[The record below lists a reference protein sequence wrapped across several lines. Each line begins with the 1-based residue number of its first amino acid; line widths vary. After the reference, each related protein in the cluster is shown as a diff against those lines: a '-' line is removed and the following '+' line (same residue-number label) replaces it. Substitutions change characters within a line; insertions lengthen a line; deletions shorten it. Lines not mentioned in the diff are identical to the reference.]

1 MRTNPC
7 TLILAVLFC
16 IACNSMHA
24 ANGTP
29 SSADPPSSRLDY
41 EIIKLRLEM
50 MDCPVGAEFNNDVAA
65 YLRRFLTYGYKDTE
79 RMLGEGKILF
89 PIFEHYL
96 EMHGLPKQLKYLPM
110 IESSMVSYAV
120 SYAGAAGL
128 WQFMPATGEYMGLI
142 IDKYL
147 DERKDPYK
155 STEAAIKY
163 LKKLYKRFGT
173 WELALAAY
181 NCGPG
186 RLNRT
191 IRAYGSKDYWE
202 IKDGLPRETQKY
214 ISRYIAACYAGT
226 FHNLH
231 GITPQTPDVF
241 HFQPMAGRIYSSV
254 SLNSISSA
262 TGVNMDT
269 LRKLNPSFKK
279 DYTPARSSGIFLV
292 LPKNAWYD
300 YLDSKNKLAGSVA
313 VRP

>member
-1 MRTNPC
+1 MLLC
-7 TLILAVLFC
+7 M
-16 IACNSMHA
+16 ACNA
-24 ANGTP
+24 VFATNGVPNP
-29 SSADPPSSRLDY
+29 SDPPSGRLDKN
-41 EIIKLRLEM
+41 IIKLRLEM
-50 MDCPVGAEFNNDVAA
+50 MDCPVTTAYNDEVAA
-65 YLRRFLTYGYKDTE
+65 YLRRFLTYGIRDTE

-96 EMHGLPKQLKYLPM
+96 EMYGMPKQLKYLPM
-110 IESSMVSYAV
+110 IESSMVPYAV

-163 LKKLYKRFGT
+163 LKKLHKRFGC

-202 IKDGLPRETQKY
+202 IKDGLPKETQKY
-214 ISRYIAACYAGT
+214 ISRYIAACYTGT

-231 GITPQTPDVF
+231 GIFPKTPEAF
-241 HFQPMAGRIYSSV
+241 HLQPMAARIYSSV
-254 SLNSISSA
+254 SLNTISSA
-262 TGVNMDT
+262 TGVDMNT
-269 LRKLNPSFKK
+269 LRQLNPAFNK
-279 DYTPARSSGIFLV
+279 DYTPARSNGIFLV
-292 LPKNAWYD
+292 LPKDAWYD
-300 YLDSKNKLAGSVA
+300 YLDAKNKSARSVA